1 METNYIIV
9 DYCGNAHISIDRKI
23 KKLLVSVK
31 PKGCPF
37 YDYNMFDLLSD
48 WIKMYSWQLQRNKK
62 IALTD
67 FIKWIRV
74 DGKEIY
80 KEPMISLFDL
90 ELV

>member
-9 DYCGNAHISIDRKI
+9 DYCGNAHVSIDRRT
-23 KKLLVSVK
+23 KKLLEGVK

-37 YDYNMFDLLSD
+37 YDYTMFNLLSD

-62 IALTD
+62 IPLTD
-67 FIKWIRV
+67 FIRWIRT

-80 KEPMISLFDL
+80 KESMISLFEL

>member
-23 KKLLVSVK
+23 KKLLESVK

-37 YDYNMFDLLSD
+37 YDYTMFDLLSD

-80 KEPMISLFDL
+80 KESMISLFEL